1 MKFEPK
7 ISGTRV
13 TDFKIK
19 TPLKEQIHS
28 LSEII
33 TKIQNQKTM
42 DFILDTYRFTKG
54 RGGEWY
60 AVFDYDALY
69 KIGILENHPEY
80 EQEMIDYFGENW
92 TEHYI
97 RFNH

>member
-1 MKFEPK
+1 MNFEPK